1 MKIELR
7 RKRPDL
13 RDLYNKRAQDAY
25 AANQEKKWKCQ
36 QGRRLQQ
43 RPSDESDQ
51 GDRSR
56 PDHVA
61 FTLSE
66 PLVPESLLGQGTYGQ
81 VYLCNW
87 LGSKLALKV
96 PHRSLE
102 AAGQEEAQ
110 EPDLLD
116 GPVSEAF
123 RCADLAREHA
133 IMTQLAGHPNIVH
146 VFQLLRLPDGCVGML
161 MEVAASHLQKHCLM
175 LKKSDEP
182 WSDIKFQVW
191 KLFKQVLAGLAHIQA
206 KKVVHCDLKTNNTL
220 FLDGGRAAIADFGL
234 SRSVTS
240 SGQVAVYGNSVYTI
254 GYRPLECLVAGGK
267 RAWTP
272 VTVQLSKDFHKQERR
287 IRLKHAMQCKV

>member
-161 MEVAASHLQKHCLM
+161 MEVALQPPPEAL
-175 LKKSDEP
+175 
-182 WSDIKFQVW
+182 
-191 KLFKQVLAGLAHIQA
+191 
-206 KKVVHCDLKTNNTL
+206 
-220 FLDGGRAAIADFGL
+220 LDAEEVGRALVGHKVPGL
-234 SRSVTS
+234 ET
-240 SGQVAVYGNSVYTI
+240 
-254 GYRPLECLVAGGK
+254 L
-267 RAWTP
+267 
-272 VTVQLSKDFHKQERR
+272 
-287 IRLKHAMQCKV
+287 

>member
-1 MKIELR
+1 
-7 RKRPDL
+7 
-13 RDLYNKRAQDAY
+13 
-25 AANQEKKWKCQ
+25 
-36 QGRRLQQ
+36 
-43 RPSDESDQ
+43 
-51 GDRSR
+51 
-56 PDHVA
+56 
-61 FTLSE
+61 
-66 PLVPESLLGQGTYGQ
+66 
-81 VYLCNW
+81 
-87 LGSKLALKV
+87 
-96 PHRSLE
+96 
-102 AAGQEEAQ
+102 
-110 EPDLLD
+110 
-116 GPVSEAF
+116 
-123 RCADLAREHA
+123 
-133 IMTQLAGHPNIVH
+133 MTQLAGHPNIVH

-206 KKVVHCDLKTNNTL
+206 KKVVHCDLKTNNIL

-272 VTVQLSKDFHKQERR
+272 VTVQLSKDFHKQER
-287 IRLKHAMQCKV
+287 KNQAEACNAVQSVTTSNDNAN